1 MRLAIFGATG
11 GTGTQLTRQALQRGY
26 KVAVLARRPEALGID
41 HPRLRVVAGDVTVP
55 GAAAPVVAGADAV
68 VSALGIGFHR
78 HATTVYSAGVANI
91 LAAMADGGPGRILV
105 VSTSSL
111 SAPGRERLAEWMLAR
126 LVLHPL
132 LRKPYADMRLMEDRL
147 GESAAAWTI
156 VRAARLTNGART
168 GTWRVAESGKLPGCW
183 SISRADLASYLLD
196 HVADPSLARAIVDI
210 AY

>member
-1 MRLAIFGATG
+1 MRLAVFGATG
-11 GTGTQLTRQALQRGY
+11 GTGARLTRQALERGHE
-26 KVAVLARRPEALGID
+26 VAVLARRPQALGID

-68 VSALGIGFHR
+68 VSALGIGLHR
-78 HATTVYSAGVANI
+78 YATTVYSAGVANI
-91 LAAMADGGPGRILV
+91 LAAMAAGGPGRILV

-111 SAPGRERLAEWMLAR
+111 SLPGRERLAEWLLAR

-132 LRKPYADMRLMEDRL
+132 LRKPYADMRVMEDEL
-147 GESAAAWTI
+147 GTSDAAWTI
-156 VRAARLTNGART
+156 VRAARLTNGPPT

-196 HVADPSLARAIVDI
+196 HVADPSLARTTVDI